1 MAAIMANAVY
11 IGLRTDQSHG
21 LLYRLWPQVLLAIAT
36 FTIFQDTQ
44 PFKDSKL
51 FYCQIYFLGPN
62 LCISRT
68 FPPTADS
75 SIRPVFENC

>member
-21 LLYRLWPQVLLAIAT
+21 LLYRLRPQVLLAIGT

-44 PFKDSKL
+44 PLKDSTIVK
-51 FYCQIYFLGPN
+51 YIFLSPIFAFRGP
-62 LCISRT
+62 S
-68 FPPTADS
+68 PQ
-75 SIRPVFENC
+75 